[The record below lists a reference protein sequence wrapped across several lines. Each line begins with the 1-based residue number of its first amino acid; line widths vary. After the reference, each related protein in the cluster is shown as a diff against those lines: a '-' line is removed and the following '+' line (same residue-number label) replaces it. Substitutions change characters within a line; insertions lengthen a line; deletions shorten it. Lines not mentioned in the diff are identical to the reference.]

1 MTLYG
6 ETVIGLRGGGGGE
19 ALQGELGRTKHK
31 MDTQDD

>member
-19 ALQGELGRTKHK
+19 ALQGELGRT
-31 MDTQDD
+31 DTQDGHTR